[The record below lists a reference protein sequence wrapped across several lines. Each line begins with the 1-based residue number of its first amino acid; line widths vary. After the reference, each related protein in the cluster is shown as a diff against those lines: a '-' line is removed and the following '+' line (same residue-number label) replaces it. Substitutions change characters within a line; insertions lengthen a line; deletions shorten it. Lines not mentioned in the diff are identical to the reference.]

1 MANPRLRQTVSAP
14 PPFAAALESGTGYEA
29 LLGLSMFTGD
39 EPQESYEVGK
49 AWFARARAAASR
61 ELRSA
66 LKKLMGAD
74 GPRWFLL
81 LGMAHEAGGAHDVER
96 LLTHL
101 RATPPVDVLIAL
113 IGGHLPA
120 LRTTEGQTLVKAA
133 LAGQAKASVALAA
146 RNHGSDAK
154 PIKALLGMGAKE
166 VKRLTIEVVSR
177 WYRDVFKPMGDNAD
191 ALAADV
197 TAKTWVTRRMSP
209 HQLVD
214 FATGGITY
222 EGEAG
227 IDRVLLVP
235 SIVTRPWITISDW
248 DSTKVICYR
257 AARAGAMDAGEPDRD
272 LVLMYRALGDETR
285 LRLLRE
291 LAGGDRR
298 LAELVHALG
307 LSKSTLH
314 GHLAVL
320 RTAGL
325 IRLSIGAE
333 KRYGLRPGL
342 PDLNRLL
349 GDYMQRRQSRP

>member
-1 MANPRLRQTVSAP
+1 MANSRLRRTTSAP
-14 PPFAAALESGTGYEA
+14 PLFAASLEWGTGYEA

-39 EPQESYEVGK
+39 EPPESYEVGK
-49 AWFARARAAASR
+49 AWFARTRAKASR
-61 ELRSA
+61 ELVSA
-66 LKKLMGAD
+66 LRKLVASD

-81 LGMAHEAGGAHDVER
+81 LGMVHEAGGDHAVER

-101 RATPPVDVLIAL
+101 RGVSPTEVLIAL
-113 IGGHLPA
+113 IGGRLPA
-120 LRTTEGQTLVKAA
+120 LRTAEGQTLVRAA
-133 LAGQAKASVALAA
+133 LAAEPRAIADLSA
-146 RNHGSDAK
+146 RSPGYDSK
-154 PIKALLGMGAKE
+154 IVKRLIGMGGKE
-166 VKRLTIEVVSR
+166 VKRLTVEVVDR
-177 WYRDVFKPMGDNAD
+177 WNDEVFRPMGDGAE

-197 TAKTWVTRRMSP
+197 SAKAKRARRMSP

-214 FATGGITY
+214 FATGGINY

-248 DSTKVICYR
+248 ESTKIICYR
-257 AARAGAMDAGEPDRD
+257 ASRAGATAAGEAEQE
-272 LVLMYRALGDETR
+272 LVVMYRALGDETR

-291 LAGGDRR
+291 LAAGDRR
-298 LAELVHALG
+298 LAELVQSLG

-320 RTAGL
+320 RSAGL
-325 IRLSIGAE
+325 IRLSLGAE
-333 KRYGLRPGL
+333 KKYGLRPGL

-349 GDYMQRRQSRP
+349 ADYMGRIPTQT

>member
-1 MANPRLRQTVSAP
+1 MANPLLRQSASAP
-14 PPFAAALESGTGYEA
+14 PPFSASLEWGTGYEA
-29 LLGLSMFTGD
+29 LLALSMFTGD
-39 EPQESYEVGK
+39 EPQDSYEVGK

-61 ELRSA
+61 ELLTLLRE
-66 LKKLMGAD
+66 LMGTD

-81 LGMAHEAGGAHDVER
+81 LGLAHEAGGMHEIEH
-96 LLTHL
+96 LLAHL
-101 RATPPVDVLIAL
+101 RAMPSPDLLTAL
-113 IGGHLPA
+113 IGGRLPA
-120 LRTTEGQTLVKAA
+120 LRTAEGQTLVKAA
-133 LAGQAKASVALAA
+133 LAGEPTATTDLAA
-146 RNHGSDAK
+146 RSHTDSKIAK
-154 PIKALLGMGAKE
+154 RLIGMGGKE
-166 VKRLTIEVVSR
+166 VKRLTIEVVDR
-177 WYRDVFKPMGDNAD
+177 WNSEVFKPMGDGAQ

-197 TAKTWVTRRMSP
+197 TAKAKRTQRMSA

-214 FATGGITY
+214 FATGGINY

-235 SIVTRPWITISDW
+235 SIVSRPWITISDW
-248 DSTKVICYR
+248 ESTKIICYR
-257 AARAGAMDAGEPDRD
+257 AGRAGATAAGEPERD
-272 LVLMYRALGDETR
+272 LVVMYRALGDETR

-298 LAELVHALG
+298 LSELVQSLG

-320 RTAGL
+320 RSAGL
-325 IRLSIGAE
+325 IRLSLGAE

-349 GDYMQRRQSRP
+349 ADYMGRE

>member
-14 PPFAAALESGTGYEA
+14 PPFAASLEWGTAYEA

-49 AWFARARAAASR
+49 AWFARARAAASS
-61 ELRSA
+61 ELVTA
-66 LKKLMGAD
+66 LRRLAGTD

-81 LGMAHEAGGAHDVER
+81 LGMVNEAGGAHDLER

-101 RATPPVDVLIAL
+101 RATSAVDVLIAL
-113 IGGHLPA
+113 IGGRLPA
-120 LRTTEGQTLVKAA
+120 LRTAEGQALIKAA
-133 LAGQAKASVALAA
+133 LAGEPKAAAALATRGHA
-146 RNHGSDAK
+146 SDSTTVK
-154 PIKALLGMGAKE
+154 RLLGLGARE

-177 WYRDVFKPMGDNAD
+177 FNLEVFIPMGDGVE

-197 TAKTWVTRRMSP
+197 TAKSKAARRMSP

-214 FATGGITY
+214 FATGGINY

-248 DSTKVICYR
+248 ESTKIICYR
-257 AARAGAMDAGEPDRD
+257 AGATASGEPERD

-291 LAGGDRR
+291 LAVGDRR
-298 LAELVHALG
+298 LADLVQSLG

-320 RTAGL
+320 RSAGL
-325 IRLSIGAE
+325 IRLSLGAE

-349 GDYMQRRQSRP
+349 ADYIGRE

>member
-1 MANPRLRQTVSAP
+1 MANPRLRQTVGVA
-14 PPFAAALESGTGYEA
+14 PPFAASLEWGTGYEA

-49 AWFARARAAASR
+49 AWFARVRAAASR
-61 ELRSA
+61 ELVTA
-66 LKKLMGAD
+66 LRTLAGSD
-74 GPRWFLL
+74 GPGWFLL
-81 LGMAHEAGGAHDVER
+81 LGMVHDAGGAHDVDR

-101 RATPPVDVLIAL
+101 RAMPADDVLLAS
-113 IGGHLPA
+113 IGGRLPA
-120 LRTTEGQTLVKAA
+120 LRTAEGRALVKAA
-133 LAGQAKASVALAA
+133 LAGEPKAPVALAA
-146 RNHGSDAK
+146 RNHASDPK
-154 PIKALLGMGAKE
+154 MVKRLLAIGARE
-166 VKRLTIEVVSR
+166 VKRLTIEVIER
-177 WYRDVFKPMGDNAD
+177 WNREVFRPMGDGTA

-197 TAKTWVTRRMSP
+197 TAKTKIMRRMSA

-227 IDRVLLVP
+227 IDRVLLIP

-248 DSTKVICYR
+248 ESTKIICYR
-257 AARAGAMDAGEPDRD
+257 AGRGGATAGEPDRD

-291 LAGGDRR
+291 LALGDRR
-298 LAELVHALG
+298 LADLVPSLG

-320 RTAGL
+320 RSAGL
-325 IRLSIGAE
+325 IRLSLGAE

-349 GDYMQRRQSRP
+349 ADYMRRPQPKP

>member
-49 AWFARARAAASR
+49 AWFARARAAASG
-61 ELRSA
+61 ELVAA
-66 LKKLMGAD
+66 LRRLAGGD

-81 LGMAHEAGGAHDVER
+81 LGLAHEAGGARDVER

-101 RATPPVDVLIAL
+101 RAMPADDVLIAS
-113 IGGHLPA
+113 IGGRLPA
-120 LRTTEGQTLVKAA
+120 LRTAEGRALVKAA
-133 LAGQAKASVALAA
+133 LAGELKAPAALAA
-146 RNHGSDAK
+146 RNHASDPK
-154 PIKALLGMGAKE
+154 TVKRLLALGARE
-166 VKRLTIEVVSR
+166 VKRLTIEVIGR
-177 WYRDVFKPMGDNAD
+177 WDREVFSPMGHAAE

-197 TAKTWVTRRMSP
+197 AAKSKIVGRMSS

-248 DSTKVICYR
+248 DSTKIICYR
-257 AARAGAMDAGEPDRD
+257 GARSAHAAGAEPDRD
-272 LVLMYRALGDETR
+272 MVLVYRALGDETR

-291 LAGGDRR
+291 LAAGDRR
-298 LAELVHALG
+298 LEEVDDWLG
-307 LSKSTLH
+307 VSKSTLPRH
-314 GHLAVL
+314 P
-320 RTAGL
+320 AG
-325 IRLSIGAE
+325 
-333 KRYGLRPGL
+333 P
-342 PDLNRLL
+342 
-349 GDYMQRRQSRP
+349 

>member
-1 MANPRLRQTVSAP
+1 MAHPPLRQTVSAP

-39 EPQESYEVGK
+39 EPQESYEGGK
-49 AWFARARAAASR
+49 AWFARGRAAASR
-61 ELRSA
+61 ELVSA
-66 LKKLMGAD
+66 LRKPVGHD

-81 LGMAHEAGGAHDVER
+81 LGMVHEAGGAHEVER
-96 LLTHL
+96 LLSHL
-101 RATPPVDVLIAL
+101 RSMSPTDVLIAL
-113 IGGHLPA
+113 MGGRLPA
-120 LRTTEGQTLVKAA
+120 LRTAEGQTLVKAA
-133 LAGQAKASVALAA
+133 LTGDPKATADLAA
-146 RNHGSDAK
+146 RSHGSDSK
-154 PIKALLGMGAKE
+154 IVKRLIGMGGKE
-166 VKRLTIEVVSR
+166 VKRLTVEVIDR
-177 WYRDVFKPMGDNAD
+177 WNREVFSPMGVGAE

-197 TAKTWVTRRMSP
+197 TAKTKRARRMSP

-214 FATGGITY
+214 FATGGINY

-235 SIVTRPWITISDW
+235 SILTRPWITISDW
-248 DSTKVICYR
+248 ESTKIICYR
-257 AARAGAMDAGEPDRD
+257 AGATASGEPERD

-291 LAGGDRR
+291 LGVGDRR
-298 LAELVHALG
+298 LADLVQSLG

-320 RTAGL
+320 RSAGL
-325 IRLSIGAE
+325 IRLSLGAE

-349 GDYMQRRQSRP
+349 AGYIGRE

>member
-14 PPFAAALESGTGYEA
+14 PPFAATLESGTGYEA

-49 AWFARARAAASR
+49 AWFARARAAASP
-61 ELRSA
+61 ELRTA
-66 LKKLMGAD
+66 LKKLMGTD

-81 LGMAHEAGGAHDVER
+81 LGMVHEAGGAHDVER
-96 LLTHL
+96 LLMQL
-101 RATPPVDVLIAL
+101 RATPPVDVLLAL
-113 IGGHLPA
+113 IGGRLPA

-133 LAGQAKASVALAA
+133 LAGQAKAGVALAA
-146 RNHGSDAK
+146 RDHGSDAK
-154 PIKALLGMGAKE
+154 TIKALIRLGAKE
-166 VKRLTIEVVSR
+166 VQRLAIEVVTR
-177 WYRDVFKPMGDNAD
+177 WYREVFKPMGDNAG

-197 TAKTWVTRRMSP
+197 TAKTRVARRMSP

-248 DSTKVICYR
+248 DSTKVICYQ
-257 AARAGAMDAGEPDRD
+257 AARAGATAAGEPGRD

-291 LAGGDRR
+291 LAAGDRR
-298 LAELVHALG
+298 LTELVQSLG

-314 GHLAVL
+314 GHLSVL

-349 GDYMQRRQSRP
+349 GDYMQRK

>member
-14 PPFAAALESGTGYEA
+14 PPFAAGLESGTGYEA

-39 EPQESYEVGK
+39 ERQESYEVGK
-49 AWFARARAAASR
+49 AWFARARAAASG
-61 ELRSA
+61 ELVAAVRRLA
-66 LKKLMGAD
+66 GTD

-81 LGMAHEAGGAHDVER
+81 LGLAHEAGGARDVER

-101 RATPPVDVLIAL
+101 RAMPADDVLIAS
-113 IGGHLPA
+113 IGGRLPA
-120 LRTTEGQTLVKAA
+120 LRTAEGRALVKAA
-133 LAGQAKASVALAA
+133 LAGEPTAPAALAA
-146 RNHGSDAK
+146 RNHASDPK
-154 PIKALLGMGAKE
+154 TVKRLLALGARE
-166 VKRLTIEVVSR
+166 VKRLTIEVIGR
-177 WYRDVFKPMGDNAD
+177 WNREVFSPMGDAAE

-197 TAKTWVTRRMSP
+197 AAKSKIVGRMSP

-257 AARAGAMDAGEPDRD
+257 AARAGAMDTGEPDRD

-298 LAELVHALG
+298 LAELVQALG

-349 GDYMQRRQSRP
+349 GDYIGRTNSG

>member
-1 MANPRLRQTVSAP
+1 MANPRLRQTVGAAP
-14 PPFAAALESGTGYEA
+14 PFVACLEWGTGYEA
-29 LLGLSMFTGD
+29 LLALSMFTGD

-61 ELRSA
+61 ELVTA
-66 LKKLMGAD
+66 LRALAGTD

-81 LGMAHEAGGAHDVER
+81 LGLAHEAGGAHDVER
-96 LLTHL
+96 LLMHL
-101 RATPPVDVLIAL
+101 RAMSSADVLIAM
-113 IGGHLPA
+113 IGGRLPA
-120 LRTTEGQTLVKAA
+120 LRTAEGQTLVKAA
-133 LAGQAKASVALAA
+133 LAGEPKATAALAA
-146 RNHGSDAK
+146 RGHDSDPK
-154 PIKALLGMGAKE
+154 IIKRLLGLGARE
-166 VKRLTIEVVSR
+166 VKRLTIEVVNR
-177 WYRDVFKPMGDNAD
+177 WNREVFRPLGDRAE

-197 TAKTWVTRRMSP
+197 TAKTKTARRMSP

-214 FATGGITY
+214 FATGGINY

-235 SIVTRPWITISDW
+235 SIMTRPWITISDW
-248 DSTKVICYR
+248 ESTKIICYR
-257 AARAGAMDAGEPDRD
+257 AGRAGATAPGEPERD

-291 LAGGDRR
+291 LAVGDRR
-298 LAELVHALG
+298 LADLVQSLG

-320 RTAGL
+320 RSAGL
-325 IRLSIGAE
+325 IRLSLGAE

-349 GDYMQRRQSRP
+349 ADYIGRE